1 MTQNNTAVILAG
13 GFGKRLKKITK
24 NKLPKPIVE
33 INGKPFLDYLLN
45 HITKFKIKKIIIIT
59 SFLSEQIFKL
69 YHQKKIKNS
78 YIYCLKEKKPLGT
91 GGALFLVKKIIKN
104 KFILLNGDSIFKI
117 NLDKLLNIDLE
128 DCEGICILTKNKN
141 SETKKLN
148 NLNIRNSRVILE
160 KNKKKIN
167 SGVYIFSP
175 KIFNYIKEKEIS
187 LEDDVLKKLIL
198 KKKIMGIKR
207 NATFVDI
214 GTPKTIKIAKKL
226 LK

>member
-1 MTQNNTAVILAG
+1 MAQNNTAVILAG

-33 INGKPFLDYLLN
+33 INGKPFLDYLLQ
-45 HITKFKIKKIIIIT
+45 HVSKFKIKKIIIIT

-69 YHQKKIKNS
+69 YHKKKMKDS
-78 YIYCLKEKKPLGT
+78 YIYCLKEEKPLGT
-91 GGALFLVKKIIKN
+91 GGALYLVKKIIKN

-117 NLDKLLNIDLE
+117 NLDKLLDIDLE
-128 DCEGICILTKNKN
+128 DCKGICILTNNKN

-148 NLNIRNSRVILE
+148 NLNIQNSRVIFE

-167 SGVYIFSP
+167 SGVYVFSP
-175 KIFNYIKEKEIS
+175 KIFNYIQKREIS
-187 LEDDVLKKLIL
+187 LENDILKKLIL
-198 KKKIMGIKR
+198 KKKVMGINR